1 MSNDEL
7 IEEDKR
13 AIKQRPTTLKYQCGL
28 YENKDGMRYINLRLG
43 RSGLKRQGWVIGVT
57 PLKGAVLVRHPIY
70 KGTPTQGAV
79 LVPHPI
85 YKATPLEVVSPGT
98 RFDCINTFQGW
109 WVM

>member
-28 YENKDGMRYINLRLG
+28 NENKDGMRYINLRVG
-43 RSGLKRQGWVIGVT
+43 RSGLERQGLVIGAT
-57 PLKGAVLVRHPIY
+57 PLKSASLGKHPIF
-70 KGTPTQGAV
+70 
-79 LVPHPI
+79 
-85 YKATPLEVVSPGT
+85 KATPLKSVALE
-98 RFDCINTFQGW
+98 RHHDCINTFQGW